1 LDIDL
6 IHNDQFKNLTNSQTR
21 NTQQQSLKKMERLSK
36 IEQLKSKAK
45 AAAGGKFVEEAK
57 EIIIDK
63 AGSLSQPQDSDDS
76 FIDELERAHE

>member
-1 LDIDL
+1 
-6 IHNDQFKNLTNSQTR
+6 
-21 NTQQQSLKKMERLSK
+21 MERLSK
-36 IEQLKSKAK
+36 IDQLKSKAK